1 MDSLN
6 LGAVIGSVSSFIIYH
21 VCTYSSVFC
30 LRNDH
35 VQLSR
40 NVTTSL
46 MWIKKHKAFP
56 DAASVTLAG
65 TLLPLY
71 SRNTEMTR
79 LTAVF
84 LTIIHYSFQ
93 SYLQF
98 IL

>member
-6 LGAVIGSVSSFIIYH
+6 LGAVIGSVTSFIIYH
-21 VCTYSSVFC
+21 VCTYTSVFC

-65 TLLPLY
+65 TK
-71 SRNTEMTR
+71 M
-79 LTAVF
+79 
-84 LTIIHYSFQ
+84 
-93 SYLQF
+93 
-98 IL
+98 

>member
-1 MDSLN
+1 MDNLN
-6 LGAVIGSVSSFIIYH
+6 LGAVIGSVTSFIIYH

-40 NVTTSL
+40 NVSTSL

-65 TLLPLY
+65 IKL
-71 SRNTEMTR
+71 
-79 LTAVF
+79 
-84 LTIIHYSFQ
+84 
-93 SYLQF
+93 
-98 IL
+98 ILIDIFS

>member
-6 LGAVIGSVSSFIIYH
+6 LGAVIGSVTSFLIYH
-21 VCTYSSVFC
+21 VCTYTSVFC

-65 TLLPLY
+65 TNTVLLIMIY
-71 SRNTEMTR
+71 ER
-79 LTAVF
+79 LLNAET
-84 LTIIHYSFQ
+84 LRTT
-93 SYLQF
+93 L
-98 IL
+98 